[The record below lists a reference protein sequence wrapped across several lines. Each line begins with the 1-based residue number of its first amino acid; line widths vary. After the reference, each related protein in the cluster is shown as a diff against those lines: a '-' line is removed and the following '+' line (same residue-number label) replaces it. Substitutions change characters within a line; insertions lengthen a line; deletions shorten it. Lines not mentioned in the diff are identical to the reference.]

1 MLHGFENAPLYH
13 LQQMHHAGMTP
24 LNLMAQVGQVFYRNP
39 MLPFNYTH
47 AGKQAAAASELIER
61 MTRQY
66 HKPDFGIKHTEVN
79 GKKVAVHQK
88 TITELPFCRLVHFER
103 NTKVASPKLLIVAP
117 MSGHHATLL
126 RGTVEAMLPFADV
139 YITDWLDARIVPVS
153 AGKFDMEDY
162 IAYVMDFIRLLGP
175 DVHLVAVCQPSV
187 PVLAA
192 AAIMNEDKDKLAP
205 RSMTLIGGPIDTREA
220 PTKVNLAAKE
230 HSLQWYESKLIT
242 RVPVNHPGFM
252 RRVYPG
258 FVQLMSFI
266 SLNLERHIDSHL
278 QFFNHLVEGDGEG
291 AASHKKFYD
300 EYLSVCD
307 LPAEFYLQSIDVVFQ
322 RHLLPK
328 GEMTYH
334 GRKIKPAA
342 ITKTSLLC
350 LEGELDDIS
359 GVGQTRAAMDLTKNL
374 PASKKKYHME
384 KQVGHYGIF
393 NGRKF
398 RNNVVPIIVDFM
410 KEQGKKA

>member
-1 MLHGFENAPLYH
+1 MLHHFENASLYH
-13 LQQMHHAGMTP
+13 LHEMHHASRMP
-24 LNLMAQVGQVFYRNP
+24 LNLMAQVGQAFYRNP
-39 MLPFNYTH
+39 LLPFNYTH
-47 AGKQAAAASELIER
+47 AGRQAAAASELIER
-61 MTRQY
+61 MTRDY
-66 HKPDFGIKHTEVN
+66 HKPDFGIHHTEVN

-88 TITELPFCRLVHFER
+88 TISEEPFCRLLHFER
-103 NTKVASPKLLIVAP
+103 DTKVQSPKLLIVAP

-139 YITDWLDARIVPVS
+139 YITDWRDARLVPVS

-162 IAYVMDFIRLLGP
+162 ITYVMDYIRRIGP
-175 DVHLVAVCQPSV
+175 DVHLMAVCQPSV
-187 PVLAA
+187 PVFAA
-192 AAIMNEDKDKLAP
+192 TAIMNEDKDKFAP
-205 RSMTLIGGPIDTREA
+205 SSITLIGGPIDTREA
-220 PTKVNLAAKE
+220 PTKVNQAAKE
-230 HSLQWYESKLIT
+230 HSLKWYETQLIT
-242 RVPVNHPGFM
+242 RVPVTYPGFM

-278 QFFNHLVEGDGEG
+278 QFFNHLIEGDGEG
-291 AASHKKFYD
+291 AAAHKKFYD

-322 RHLLPK
+322 RHLLPR

-334 GRKIKPAA
+334 GRKVKPEA
-342 ITKTSLLC
+342 ITKTALLC

-359 GVGQTRAAMDLTKNL
+359 GVGQTRAAMTLASKL
-374 PASKKKYHME
+374 SASKKKYHME
-384 KQVGHYGIF
+384 PQVGHYGIF

-398 RNNVVPIIVDFM
+398 RTNVVPIITDFM
-410 KEQGKKA
+410 HEHGKNA

>member
-1 MLHGFENAPLYH
+1 MMMQRFENHHLYNLH
-13 LQQMHHAGMTP
+13 EFHHAGMTP
-24 LNLMAQVGQVFYRNP
+24 LNIMAQVGQMLYRNP

-47 AGKQAAAASELIER
+47 AGRQAAAASELIER

-66 HKPDFGIKHTEVN
+66 KKPEFGIKHTEVG
-79 GKKVAVHQK
+79 GKKVAVREK
-88 TITELPFCRLVHFER
+88 VIADEPFCKLLHFAR
-103 NTKVASPKLLIVAP
+103 DTKVASSKLLIVAP

-139 YITDWLDARIVPVS
+139 YITDWKDARNVPVS

-162 IAYVMDFIRLLGP
+162 MTYVMDFIHVLGA
-175 DVHLVAVCQPSV
+175 DVHLMAVCQPSV
-187 PVLAA
+187 PVFAA
-192 AAIMNEDKDKLAP
+192 AAIMNEDKDKFAP
-205 RSMTLIGGPIDTREA
+205 ASMTLIGGPIDTREA

-230 HSLQWYESKLIT
+230 HSLQWYESHLIT
-242 RVPVNHPGFM
+242 RVPVNHSGFM

-278 QFFNHLVEGDGEG
+278 KFFDHLVEGDGEN
-291 AASHKKFYD
+291 ASAHKKFYD

-328 GEMTYH
+328 GEMTYQ
-334 GRKIKPAA
+334 GRKVKPEK
-342 ITKTSLLC
+342 ITKTALLC

-359 GVGQTRAAMDLTKNL
+359 GVGQTKAAMGLAKNL
-374 PASKKKYHME
+374 PATMKKYHME

-398 RNNVVPIIVDFM
+398 RQNVVPIIVDFM
-410 KEQGKKA
+410 NKHG